1 MSFCLLPNTVYK
13 TNPTDIGTVIFQA
26 VGGNINLF
34 GTNVTKYKKLDDG
47 KVRLLIPEF
56 NELIPIWDD
65 IILQDTVVPMSCLVD
80 WIGYTSDNPDTR
92 LWLNMGINTRIT
104 PTDEYIIV

>member
-34 GTNVTKYKKLDDG
+34 GTNVTKYKKLEDG
-47 KVRLLIPEF
+47 KVRLIIPEF

-65 IILQDTVVPMSCLVD
+65 IILQDTVVPMSCLAD